1 MIVKIKEKL
10 IEIVLTLAI
19 SWMLGGGPISI
30 VYTIVLLDISP
41 KSKLYPYCLYMVL
54 GPILIGYSILWLLYG

>member
-1 MIVKIKEKL
+1 MKIKEML

-41 KSKLYPYCLYMVL
+41 KSKLYPLLIACIG
-54 GPILIGYSILWLLYG
+54 GPILIGYNILWLLCELT